1 MAIRK
6 FRRILNSSDNTTPKP
21 DNDKKRFYIPLPF
34 YGSFSYQIRK
44 DLDKCL
50 KPLYPNCEF
59 RYIFI
64 NKFTISSLFPFK
76 DKAPKDLASLVTY
89 LFTCPSCE
97 ARYVGK
103 TTVNFTTRVHQHL
116 GKSVTTKKILQTE
129 PNSAVYH
136 HSITKIHSISED
148 DFEILLYPHSIPP
161 KKVLFQLF
169 ATGFATLY
177 YARA

>member
-1 MAIRK
+1 M
-6 FRRILNSSDNTTPKP
+6 NSSDNTTPKP
-21 DNDKKRFYIPLPF
+21 DNDKKRCYIPLPF

-50 KPLYPNCEF
+50 KPLYPDCEF
-59 RYIFI
+59 RYIFT
-64 NKFTISSLFPFK
+64 NKFTIGSLFPFK

-136 HSITKIHSISED
+136 HSITKKHSISED
-148 DFEILLYPHSIPP
+148 DFEILDICNNEESLDLTEALQIKLKSP
-161 KKVLFQLF
+161 KLNGQLECAEIF
-169 ATGFATLY
+169 TL
-177 YARA
+177 